1 VDETKKQQL
10 ALEKKQFSLKI
21 MYFNRYLVIRYL
33 TAFFFFINLNWL
45 VLLLIARSSAWLLP
59 LSLLALIVPA
69 IGEQVILYRTHTN
82 RAPWTSNYFK
92 IQGMMNVGISGLLL
106 TPWYRS
112 FFPFM
117 SNDHSTKLFL
127 LALFV
132 SGIFVCGFCWFRLE
146 KIERN
151 QDRQYQRVKQY
162 EKISQLGKGSN

>member
-1 VDETKKQQL
+1 
-10 ALEKKQFSLKI
+10 
-21 MYFNRYLVIRYL
+21 
-33 TAFFFFINLNWL
+33 
-45 VLLLIARSSAWLLP
+45 
-59 LSLLALIVPA
+59 
-69 IGEQVILYRTHTN
+69 
-82 RAPWTSNYFK
+82 
-92 IQGMMNVGISGLLL
+92 MMNVGISGLLL

-117 SNDHSTKLFL
+117 SNDHSAKLFL

>member
-1 VDETKKQQL
+1 MDETKKQQL

-59 LSLLALIVPA
+59 LSLLGLIVPA

-92 IQGMMNVGISGLLL
+92 IQGMMNVGISGLLQIG
-106 TPWYRS
+106 RA
-112 FFPFM
+112 
-117 SNDHSTKLFL
+117 H
-127 LALFV
+127 V
-132 SGIFVCGFCWFRLE
+132 
-146 KIERN
+146 
-151 QDRQYQRVKQY
+151 
-162 EKISQLGKGSN
+162 

>member
-1 VDETKKQQL
+1 MDETKKQQL

-82 RAPWTSNYFK
+82 RAP
-92 IQGMMNVGISGLLL
+92 
-106 TPWYRS
+106 
-112 FFPFM
+112 
-117 SNDHSTKLFL
+117 
-127 LALFV
+127 
-132 SGIFVCGFCWFRLE
+132 
-146 KIERN
+146 
-151 QDRQYQRVKQY
+151 
-162 EKISQLGKGSN
+162 